1 MRTGGFKR
9 LDLYI
14 HDYMLRKKFL
24 TAAEIFAEEANVAAG
39 PIVKEGPD
47 CFLKEW
53 WHVFWD
59 KYSSGMPKDLEAME
73 GSSVQATQIM
83 ENEQLNHFPAVPNPG
98 MNQQGGMQFQ
108 GDSGLDKRLPGQSEA
123 SLFAATMYEGEHG
136 GLPAGELNSNQQLVG
151 VDNLVRS
158 DPSSSNA
165 SPFWSI
171 APTLQKPPSDMES
184 TPDCGGRCDPM
195 ARWVLG
201 NARVGNFQLQT
212 HAGNEQ
218 WTAGDNYG
226 AHMGGPSHVGSP
238 VNGSPEANI
247 PRAGPPDAG
256 ARNSANSVPLNGW
269 PSTGMGRIPSGMEYP
284 VLNSFVPVP
293 NRQSQ
298 FQTLIPHHQQD
309 ISSQA
314 MGNKNLKR
322 ISSFQGSTDSF
333 GNQMFSRNG
342 LGGTDGQHLSISFT
356 TERGVNLAQMIM
368 RRTTEQ
374 QTMVPNRPTLEQKMI
389 IRNPMK
395 QAVEQKMAGPAG
407 VSSKHKQKNQH
418 SQQKL
423 REKRRKRKDSLKK
436 DKVSNGTKVEVK
448 KSSDDDIKSLFSPDN
463 ENADIVSTS
472 FSDLETQAAACS
484 LTKQNDLSI
493 IGLPAPSKPLCKL
506 LGHSGQVN
514 SLDFHPD
521 GDLLCSCDSNDE
533 IKLWSIDQFAC
544 KHTFKGA
551 TRRVRFQPR
560 CGTLL
565 AAASGNGINLFDV
578 ETNTLQYSL
587 EGHVKEVK
595 SICWDTSGKYMAS
608 ISEESARVWSIV
620 YGGKCVQELQSN
632 GNKFESC
639 IFHPG
644 YSNILVIGS
653 NQSLELWNSIESNKT
668 LTVPAHD
675 GIVAVL
681 ADCTETEMIAS
692 ASHESIK
699 LWK

>member
-1 MRTGGFKR
+1 
-9 LDLYI
+9 
-14 HDYMLRKKFL
+14 
-24 TAAEIFAEEANVAAG
+24 
-39 PIVKEGPD
+39 
-47 CFLKEW
+47 
-53 WHVFWD
+53 
-59 KYSSGMPKDLEAME
+59 MPKHLEAME

-83 ENEQLNHFPAVPNPG
+83 GNEQLNHFPAVPNPG

-108 GDSGLDKRLPGQSEA
+108 GDSGLDKMLRGQSEA

-151 VDNLVRS
+151 VDNLVHS

-165 SPFWSI
+165 S
-171 APTLQKPPSDMES
+171 
-184 TPDCGGRCDPM
+184 
-195 ARWVLG
+195 
-201 NARVGNFQLQT
+201 NFQLQT
-212 HAGNEQ
+212 HAGDEQ
-218 WTAGDNYG
+218 WTPGDNYG
-226 AHMGGPSHVGSP
+226 AHNGGPSHVGSP
-238 VNGSPEANI
+238 VNGAPEANI

-256 ARNSANSVPLNGW
+256 AINSANSVPLNGW
-269 PSTGMGRIPSGMEYP
+269 PLTGIGRIPSGMEYP
-284 VLNSFVPVP
+284 VLNSFVPVT

-298 FQTLIPHHQQD
+298 FQTLIPHHQHD

-314 MGNKNLKR
+314 MENKNAKR
-322 ISSFQGSTDSF
+322 ISSFQGITNSF
-333 GNQMFSRNG
+333 GNQMFPRNG
-342 LGGTDGQHLSISFT
+342 LGGTDGQ
-356 TERGVNLAQMIM
+356 MIM
-368 RRTTEQ
+368 RQTAEQ
-374 QTMVPNRPTLEQKMI
+374 QMRVPNRPTLEQKVRI
-389 IRNPMK
+389 PYPMK
-395 QAVEQKMAGPAG
+395 QAVEQKMTGTVG
-407 VSSKHKQKNQH
+407 VSSEHKQKNRQ
-418 SQQKL
+418 SRQKL
-423 REKRRKRKDSLKK
+423 REKRRKRKDLLKK
-436 DKVSNGTKVEVK
+436 DKFSNGTKVEVK
-448 KSSDDDIKSLFSPDN
+448 KSSDDNTESLFSPDN

-472 FSDLETQAAACS
+472 FSNLETHATACS
-484 LTKQNDLSI
+484 LTEQNRFFFEEVASLDASKGKVLCCHFSSDGKLLASAGDDKKVLLWDMSI
-493 IGLPAPSKPLCKL
+493 YNWVESAEGHLDIITDVRFKPSSHVFATSSFDRTVQIWDPNNPSKPLCKL
-506 LGHSGQVN
+506 LGHSGPVN
-514 SLDFHPD
+514 SLDFHAD
-521 GDLLCSCDSNDE
+521 ADLLCSCDSNDE

-551 TRRVRFQPR
+551 TRQVRFQPR

-608 ISEESARVWSIV
+608 VSEESARVWSIV

-644 YSNILVIGS
+644 YSNVLVIGS

-668 LTVPAHD
+668 LTVPAHN
-675 GIVAVL
+675 GIVSVL

-692 ASHESIK
+692 ASHEGIK